1 MVVPPA
7 YKSARKV
14 AILFAFPYSGTDY
27 LLSRLKSH
35 TRLFVCENLCLLPF
49 TNLEERKLALYGAD
63 WNDGLVDALETLRN
77 RKERADLSEFFDSTA
92 SAYRAVQEWCAP
104 QVLVDGTEAYSAA
117 TRRSFSAAFGLFVDA
132 SLVHLL
138 RNPRCIFGEYSHD
151 LNTDHIVEFEN
162 KYNEFTKEMI
172 GIGGSKARSLLEIR
186 YEDLKAGK
194 RDILDALL

>member
-1 MVVPPA
+1 M
-7 YKSARKV
+7 
-14 AILFAFPYSGTDY
+14 
-27 LLSRLKSH
+27 
-35 TRLFVCENLCLLPF
+35 PF
-49 TNLEERKLALYGAD
+49 RTLEERTLTLHGAD
-63 WNDGLVDALETLRN
+63 SNDGLVDALETLRN
-77 RKERADLSEFFDSTA
+77 CAVHADLSDFFGSTA

-104 QVLVDGTEAYSAA
+104 QILVDGTEAYSAA
-117 TRRSFSAAFGLFVDA
+117 TRRSFSAANGLLVDA
-132 SLVHLL
+132 SLIHLL